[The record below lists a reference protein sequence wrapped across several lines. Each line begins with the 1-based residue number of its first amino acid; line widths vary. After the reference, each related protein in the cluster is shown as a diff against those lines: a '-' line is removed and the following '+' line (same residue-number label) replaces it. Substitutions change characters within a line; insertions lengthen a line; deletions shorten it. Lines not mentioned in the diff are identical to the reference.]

1 MPKKAKKV
9 KIKKVKK
16 PKVKKPIK
24 PKVKT
29 NEDMIKKEIKIQNLT
44 EIGDMASA
52 RMSKAIRREGRDIV
66 KDVGGLVF
74 DYAWDYLMQ

>member
-1 MPKKAKKV
+1 MPKKAKKP
-9 KIKKVKK
+9 KVKK
-16 PKVKKPIK
+16 PKVKKVKKPIK

-44 EIGDMASA
+44 EIGDMAAS